1 MAFRLTLLTVALGLA
16 CTATA
21 QLVITQLG
29 TPTVID
35 FQSDIPGVYVTP
47 TGFGVTSIAEPN
59 APILDVNF
67 PGIPNTSFASSGRY
81 SAVISTGVSFFHPNN
96 GPIPTLFAADGNSNG
111 TTTDNS
117 ISFGTMKVLGPTGN
131 EADLQ
136 LTSRALR
143 LSPNNDGIQNA
154 VFFRIQNNTGQTV
167 NSWIFTADIFFRE
180 PEAGDSSSVEL
191 SYAANNGINPGT
203 MTFNFIATSPSS
215 SSTQNPVLSLAHS
228 FNETVNVSVANGDYI
243 VLRFRDTQGQAGSG
257 STIFID
263 NIGVIAVPEP
273 STYLLIGLGLAG
285 LCALRRFS
293 AKSS

>member
-1 MAFRLTLLTVALGLA
+1 
-16 CTATA
+16 
-21 QLVITQLG
+21 
-29 TPTVID
+29 
-35 FQSDIPGVYVTP
+35 
-47 TGFGVTSIAEPN
+47 
-59 APILDVNF
+59 
-67 PGIPNTSFASSGRY
+67 
-81 SAVISTGVSFFHPNN
+81 VISTGVSFFHPNN

-143 LSPNNDGIQNA
+143 LSPNNDNIQNA

-167 NSWIFTADIFFRE
+167 NSWIFTADIFFR
-180 PEAGDSSSVEL
+180 DSDSSNFSSVEL
-191 SYAANNGINPGT
+191 SYAANNGINPGL
-203 MTFNFIATSPSS
+203 MTFNTIATSPSAVQS
-215 SSTQNPVLSLAHS
+215 SVLYLAHQ
-228 FNETVNVSVANGDYI
+228 FNETVNVSVADGDYI
-243 VLRFRDTQGQAGSG
+243 VLRFRDTQSQGG
-257 STIFID
+257 STTFID

>member
-1 MAFRLTLLTVALGLA
+1 MKKNLAIFSVAALSLA

-47 TGFGVTSIAEPN
+47 TGSGGVTTIAEPN
-59 APILDVNF
+59 APEVTN
-67 PGIPNTSFASSGRY
+67 PSNRY
-81 SAVISTGVSFFHPNN
+81 SAVISTGVSFFHPQAN
-96 GPIPTLFAADGNSNG
+96 GGNPTLFAADGNSNG
-111 TTTDNS
+111 TTTDLS
-117 ISFGTMKVLGPTGN
+117 ISFGSMKVLGPTGP
-131 EADLQ
+131 EADTQ

-143 LSPNNDGIQNA
+143 LSPNADNVQNA

-167 NSWIFTADIFFRE
+167 NSWIFTADIFFRD
-180 PEAGDSSSVEL
+180 PDTSDFSSVEL
-191 SYAANNGINPGT
+191 SYAADNGINPGA
-203 MTFNFIATSPSS
+203 MTFNTIATSPSAVQS
-215 SSTQNPVLSLAHS
+215 SVLYLAHQ

-243 VLRFRDTQGQAGSG
+243 VLRFRDTQTVAS

>member
-1 MAFRLTLLTVALGLA
+1 MTFRLTLLTFALGLA
-16 CTATA
+16 STASA
-21 QLVITQLG
+21 QLVITQIG
-29 TPTVID
+29 TQTDID

-47 TGFGVTSIAEPN
+47 TGPGVTSIAEPN
-59 APILDVNF
+59 APILNLNYTGNITGF
-67 PGIPNTSFASSGRY
+67 TSSGRY
-81 SAVISTGVSFFHPNN
+81 SALISTGVSFFHPNN

-117 ISFGTMKVLGPTGN
+117 ISWGSMKVLGPTGN
-131 EADLQ
+131 EADTQ

-143 LSPNNDGIQNA
+143 LSPNSDGIQNA

-167 NSWIFTADIFFRE
+167 NSWTFTADIFFRE

-191 SYAANNGINPGT
+191 SYAANNGINPGA
-203 MTFNFIATSPSS
+203 MTFYFIANSPP
-215 SSTQNPVLSLAHS
+215 STQNGTLYLAHK

-243 VLRFRDTQGQAGSG
+243 VLRFRDTQGQANSG

>member
-1 MAFRLTLLTVALGLA
+1 MKKNLAIFSVALSMA

-47 TGFGVTSIAEPN
+47 TGFGGVTTIAEPN
-59 APILDVNF
+59 APEVTN
-67 PGIPNTSFASSGRY
+67 PSNRY
-81 SAVISTGVSFFHPNN
+81 SAVISTGVSFLHPNAN
-96 GPIPTLFAADGNSNG
+96 GGNPTLFAADGNSNG
-111 TTTDNS
+111 TTTDLS
-117 ISFGTMKVLGPTGN
+117 ISHGSMKVLDSTGP
-131 EADLQ
+131 EADPQ
-136 LTSRALR
+136 LSSRALR

-180 PEAGDSSSVEL
+180 PNAGDSSSVEL
-191 SYAANNGINPGT
+191 SYAANNGNNPGA
-203 MTFNFIATSPSS
+203 MTFNTIATSPSS
-215 SSTQNPVLSLAHS
+215 VQSSVLYLAHS

-257 STIFID
+257 STTFID

-273 STYLLIGLGLAG
+273 STYLLIGLGVGALF
-285 LCALRRFS
+285 ALRRFS

>member
-1 MAFRLTLLTVALGLA
+1 L
-16 CTATA
+16 
-21 QLVITQLG
+21 
-29 TPTVID
+29 
-35 FQSDIPGVYVTP
+35 
-47 TGFGVTSIAEPN
+47 
-59 APILDVNF
+59 
-67 PGIPNTSFASSGRY
+67 
-81 SAVISTGVSFFHPNN
+81 ISTGVSFFHPNN

-131 EADLQ
+131 EADTQ
-136 LTSRALR
+136 LSSRALR

-180 PEAGDSSSVEL
+180 PNPGDSSSVEL
-191 SYAANNGINPGT
+191 SCAADNGDNPGA
-203 MTFNFIATSPSS
+203 MTFNFIANSP
-215 SSTQNPVLSLAHS
+215 SSTQNGTLYLAHT
-228 FNETVNVSVANGDYI
+228 FNQTVNVSVANADYI

-263 NIGVIAVPEP
+263 NIGITAVPEP
-273 STYLLIGLGLAG
+273 STYALIGLGLAA
-285 LCALRRFS
+285 LFTLRRLS